1 MEAQKSHVLAI
12 TLRCWERRLALDRP
26 KDVKDSVPGQLI
38 SGKAHACRQAE
49 TGAAVL
55 QGGVGWGVGFT
66 AFLSGGAVHTPLH
79 SSQWLH
85 SLPPHVFHFFGCL
98 GISADMPG

>member
-12 TLRCWERRLALDRP
+12 TLRCCERRLALDRP
-26 KDVKDSVPGQLI
+26 KDAKDSVPGQLI

-49 TGAAVL
+49 TGGSCAA
-55 QGGVGWGVGFT
+55 VGWGVGSPPSFPVVPFT
-66 AFLSGGAVHTPLH
+66 PRCTAPSA
-79 SSQWLH
+79 WLH
-85 SLPPHVFHFFGCL
+85 SLPLHVFHFFGCL